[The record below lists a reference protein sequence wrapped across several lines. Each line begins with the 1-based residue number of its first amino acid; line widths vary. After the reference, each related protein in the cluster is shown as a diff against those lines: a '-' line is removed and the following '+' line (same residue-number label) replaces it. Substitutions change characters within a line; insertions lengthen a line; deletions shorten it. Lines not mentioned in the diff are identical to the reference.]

1 MALRQ
6 TFSLCLPT
14 CPTVVLPGYDTKR
27 WRRQLGTDGV
37 LSLMGKT
44 GRRTAHFVS
53 QVGAYLGAGN
63 YYIGRGAIVG
73 SISDSAIVSERTIQG
88 VRMTSP
94 WFFHSIFV
102 PDGSRHTLAEM
113 DVHEFV
119 RYDYKRKAVMEFLGG
134 VTFRVDRQLEL
145 PF

>member
-94 WFFHSIFV
+94 CFFIRSLSQM
-102 PDGSRHTLAEM
+102 GQGTRL
-113 DVHEFV
+113 
-119 RYDYKRKAVMEFLGG
+119 RKWTCTSSLDTTIRE
-134 VTFRVDRQLEL
+134 RR
-145 PF
+145 